1 MLNNDGTA
9 VAPCI
14 LLRYITLIA
23 ALESRQ
29 SSRTPKEQLHQSGD
43 KDVCTVSNSGG
54 GSYSTATVA
63 VVAQKQVSQNM
74 GLMEGMPKDPVVG
87 EYTCLYTV
95 VAASAADD
103 DDQDDDDDPDHADNT
118 EDDFSVVDT
127 NSC

>member
-1 MLNNDGTA
+1 MLNSDGTA

-14 LLRYITLIA
+14 LLRYITLVA

-29 SSRTPKEQLHQSGD
+29 SSKTPKEQLHQSGD
-43 KDVCTVSNSGG
+43 KDVCTVSNSGS
-54 GSYSTATVA
+54 GSYTTATVA
-63 VVAQKQVSQNM
+63 VVVEKQVSQNT

-87 EYTCLYTV
+87 EYKCLYTV
-95 VAASAADD
+95 VASSAGVDN
-103 DDQDDDDDPDHADNT
+103 DQDDDDPDHADNT